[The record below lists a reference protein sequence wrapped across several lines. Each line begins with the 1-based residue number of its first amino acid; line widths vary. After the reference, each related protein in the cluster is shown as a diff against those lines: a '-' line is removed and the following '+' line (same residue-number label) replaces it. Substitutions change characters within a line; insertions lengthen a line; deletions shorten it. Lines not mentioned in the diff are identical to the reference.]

1 MDPSAVTVTVHNIRG
16 RATNLKLRELCKF
29 MYRTTGRLIYMT
41 QQRFDWSGRCDEKLT
56 DPVVSDIPA
65 MQTLR
70 RAAKVVWKIV
80 YYRAIPDKPF
90 QRAEKAEKSPSEG
103 GERQS
108 ANLLSWRWWNKRSLL
123 IYLTKLLL
131 YFSTLLQVDEEYV

>member
-29 MYRTTGRLIYMT
+29 MYMTTGRLIYMT

-70 RAAKVVWKIV
+70 RAATVVWKIV

-103 GERQS
+103 GAQICS
-108 ANLLSWRWWNKRSLL
+108 AGAGGIKDLY
-123 IYLTKLLL
+123 IYTLLL